1 MPILV
6 LNCGSSSAK
15 YKLYDVKKDI
25 FVAEGMI
32 EKIGE
37 KQSFLKHKSSDGK
50 TISTGIDAPDHHMA
64 IKIIIETLMHDNH
77 GVIKSKDEIKAIG
90 HRVVHGGEE
99 FSSSVLITD
108 KVINSIKKFSRLAPL
123 HNPPALYG
131 IEACIELLSGI
142 PQVAVFDTAFHQTL
156 PVEAYMY
163 AIPYKYYTKYG
174 LRRYGFHGT
183 SHKYVAGKAAR
194 MLKKNL
200 KDLKIITCHL
210 GNGCSMTA
218 VDKGNSI
225 ETSMG
230 FTPLEGLIMGT
241 RCGDMDPAVVP
252 FLMEQEN
259 ITTKEVDNILNKKSG
274 LLGVSGI
281 GNDMRQL
288 NEEMAKGNER
298 AKLAIDMFFY
308 RIKKYIGAYMGIM
321 NGLDAIV
328 FTAGIGENNPWLIE
342 RVKKEMSEL
351 ISKFKVEILVI
362 PTKEEWM
369 IAMETNEII
378 KKS

>member
-1 MPILV
+1 
-6 LNCGSSSAK
+6 
-15 YKLYDVKKDI
+15 
-25 FVAEGMI
+25 
-32 EKIGE
+32 
-37 KQSFLKHKSSDGK
+37 
-50 TISTGIDAPDHHMA
+50 
-64 IKIIIETLMHDNH
+64 
-77 GVIKSKDEIKAIG
+77 
-90 HRVVHGGEE
+90 
-99 FSSSVLITD
+99 
-108 KVINSIKKFSRLAPL
+108 
-123 HNPPALYG
+123 
-131 IEACIELLSGI
+131 
-142 PQVAVFDTAFHQTL
+142 
-156 PVEAYMY
+156 
-163 AIPYKYYTKYG
+163 
-174 LRRYGFHGT
+174 
-183 SHKYVAGKAAR
+183 
-194 MLKKNL
+194 
-200 KDLKIITCHL
+200 
-210 GNGCSMTA
+210 
-218 VDKGNSI
+218 
-225 ETSMG
+225 
-230 FTPLEGLIMGT
+230 
-241 RCGDMDPAVVP
+241 MDPAVVP

-288 NEEMAKGNER
+288 NEEIAKGNER